1 MKPVFFQLMLPG
13 FLLSDLTNFMSIF
26 LVDYENVSAS
36 GLDGLE
42 KLTEED
48 VVYIFYTENA
58 DRLTFDAHRRLLES
72 RAAVRYY
79 KVESGT
85 KNALDFQLVS
95 FLGYLIRENGSS
107 AYYIISKDNGFDS
120 VLHFWTKQNTKVMR
134 LPKLDVENTCQEH
147 EELLSKLKELMLD
160 EADVKVIL
168 GMIQKYKTKQG
179 LNNALMKQFDNKK
192 TSEIYRV
199 IKPYIANKKG
209 H

>member
-1 MKPVFFQLMLPG
+1 
-13 FLLSDLTNFMSIF
+13 MSIF

-72 RAAVRYY
+72 RATVRYY

-95 FLGYLIRENGSS
+95 FLGYLIRENGGS

-160 EADVKVIL
+160 DADVKVIL

>member
-1 MKPVFFQLMLPG
+1 
-13 FLLSDLTNFMSIF
+13 MSTF

-36 GLDGLE
+36 ALKGLE
-42 KLTEED
+42 NLTQSD
-48 VVYIFYTENA
+48 TVYIFYTENA

-72 RAAVRYY
+72 SAVLRYF
-79 KVESGT
+79 KVETGT
-85 KNALDFQLVS
+85 KNALDFQLVT
-95 FLGYLIRENGSS
+95 FLGYLIHDAKAE

-120 VLHFWTKQNTKVMR
+120 VLKFWNGQGVKVLR
-134 LPKLDVENTCQEH
+134 IAKLDVENTCQEN
-147 EELLSKLKELMLD
+147 EELNKKLQELLAEETEVRLVM
-160 EADVKVIL
+160 

>member
-1 MKPVFFQLMLPG
+1 
-13 FLLSDLTNFMSIF
+13 MSLF

-36 GLDGLE
+36 GLSGLE

-58 DRLTFDAHRRLLES
+58 DRLTFDAHQRLLES
-72 RAAVRYY
+72 RARVRYY

-95 FLGYLIRENGSS
+95 FLGYMVHEHGQ
-107 AYYIISKDNGFDS
+107 AAVYHIISKDSGFDS
-120 VLHFWTKQNTKVMR
+120 VCRFWEKQNIKVLR
-134 LPKLDVENTCQEH
+134 VSNLDVEKTCRQDQELTAKLR
-147 EELLSKLKELMLD
+147 ELLEEK
-160 EADVKVIL
+160 DVQVVM
-168 GMIQKYKTKQG
+168 GMIDKYKTKQG

-199 IKPYIANKKG
+199 IKPYIANKKA
-209 H
+209 